1 MNRRALI
8 AGMAAAMMTP
18 CVAKSEQ
25 PAKIARIG
33 FLATTPPTDSP
44 YVARLW
50 TAFFQGLR
58 VHGLIDGRNVVIEPR
73 FSERRTERFPG
84 LAAELVRLEVDV
96 IVAASPPAI
105 RAAMDATSTIPI
117 VLIGTGYPVQLGF
130 VASLARPGGNVTGV
144 AYFPGGEGWPG
155 KRLEVLKE
163 AIPGLSQVAVLT
175 NPSNQ
180 GHPPALV
187 ELRGAADTLKVKLQI
202 VEARRPEDLDSAFA
216 AAVRE
221 RAGAIV
227 EFPDPMFSQQRRRIV
242 NLATDGRLPALY
254 ASRESVAAGGLM
266 SWGVDWG
273 DQFRRLGSYID
284 KILKGVKPADLPVE
298 QASKWELVINL
309 RAARALGITVAPSVL
324 LRADEIIE

>member
-1 MNRRALI
+1 M
-8 AGMAAAMMTP
+8 MAP
-18 CVAKSEQ
+18 CVAEPQQ

-33 FLATTPPTDSP
+33 FLGTTPPSDSP

-50 TAFFQGLR
+50 SEFFRGLR
-58 VHGLIDGRNVVIEPR
+58 MHGLIEGHNVIIEPR
-73 FSERRTERFPG
+73 FSERRPERFPG
-84 LAAELVRLEVDV
+84 LAADLVGLKVDV

-105 RAAMDATSTIPI
+105 RAAMDATTTIPI
-117 VLIGTGYPVQLGF
+117 VLIGTGYPVELRF
-130 VASLARPGGNVTGV
+130 VLSLARPGGNVTGV

-155 KRLEVLKE
+155 KRLELLKE
-163 AIPGLSQVAVLT
+163 AIPGLSRVAVLT

-180 GHPPALV
+180 GHPPGLA
-187 ELRGAADTLKVKLQI
+187 ELRVAADTLKVELQI
-202 VEARRPEDLDSAFA
+202 LEARRAEDLDSAFA

-221 RAGAIV
+221 RAGAVV

-242 NLATDGRLPALY
+242 NLALDGRLPALY
-254 ASRESVAAGGLM
+254 SSRESVAAGGLM

-298 QASKWELVINL
+298 QASRWELVINFKT
-309 RAARALGITVAPSVL
+309 ARALGITVPASL
-324 LRADEIIE
+324 LVRADEVIQ